1 AQFAAVEDWQPG
13 ISDLTV
19 KLYAT
24 APCLANG
31 VACDVTGRYELAAD
45 GSYAK
50 GALLNTY
57 VTETWQRPGLNDD
70 GNCVPRDVNGNRLAY
85 PAGQQVTNSDI
96 DCLEG
101 PLMGVQFQAGF
112 SAVDGNYGFGDGC
125 FDGTLDATD
134 PANPVCV
141 GGTFTPLPGGR
152 DYLVKVDIPTEAAV
166 FGADAAHPL
175 RPLYNVTRE
184 EDINIGNGDQFIPQV
199 PPPLCAGALHIVD
212 VKNVG
217 TDGYGPLTLP
227 DPSDNG
233 GSSITV
239 PASTPTLNPTFED
252 ITSPFEGTAKPLCD
266 TKLVPLN
273 NGRSIVPTF
282 NLYTDVQ
289 IPGRFWGLLVDDL
302 NFSSNPQSLL
312 YGEKAGVPFAPV
324 GIYDWSNRLV
334 TTVESDYNGLFD
346 VLLPSTNRINCPTPS
361 GVCANLYR
369 FVGNDPGVP
378 GQLNPNY
385 RPEFRTIAAEF
396 EAIPGLIVPADLAP
410 TQVGVSIQIPGGQAQ
425 LVMCPVASTT
435 PQLFTVSQPYVNSSG
450 SFTIRGLGFGATGQV
465 TLDGAL
471 VLPTTSWSD
480 TQIGVTVPAGTA
492 VGPHQLRITAANGE
506 STINGLTFHVLGSA
520 TTPFPATA
528 VLDNFNRGNSNNLGG
543 NWNGISVGYQI
554 RDNALRVYAGAAL
567 SLPLWATS
575 FGANQEAYFTF
586 TDVSTSSGLLGA
598 DTQGLILKRTSAP
611 GIGNSN
617 LIAVLYDYTNSS
629 VLIYTQAGSL
639 LTVTLQGTLSGV
651 TFANGDRLGA
661 RALSNGA
668 VEVYK
673 NSTLIGSV
681 NVTSGST
688 PWPTTLAQGG
698 GQIGLRF
705 TGTNG
710 TGNAGPSA
718 GDARIDNFG
727 GGNVAASTGGSYTPH
742 VYEV

>member
-1 AQFAAVEDWQPG
+1 
-13 ISDLTV
+13 
-19 KLYAT
+19 
-24 APCLANG
+24 
-31 VACDVTGRYELAAD
+31 
-45 GSYAK
+45 
-50 GALLNTY
+50 
-57 VTETWQRPGLNDD
+57 
-70 GNCVPRDVNGNRLAY
+70 
-85 PAGQQVTNSDI
+85 
-96 DCLEG
+96 
-101 PLMGVQFQAGF
+101 
-112 SAVDGNYGFGDGC
+112 
-125 FDGTLDATD
+125 
-134 PANPVCV
+134 
-141 GGTFTPLPGGR
+141 
-152 DYLVKVDIPTEAAV
+152 
-166 FGADAAHPL
+166 
-175 RPLYNVTRE
+175 
-184 EDINIGNGDQFIPQV
+184 
-199 PPPLCAGALHIVD
+199 
-212 VKNVG
+212 
-217 TDGYGPLTLP
+217 
-227 DPSDNG
+227 
-233 GSSITV
+233 
-239 PASTPTLNPTFED
+239 
-252 ITSPFEGTAKPLCD
+252 
-266 TKLVPLN
+266 
-273 NGRSIVPTF
+273 
-282 NLYTDVQ
+282 
-289 IPGRFWGLLVDDL
+289 
-302 NFSSNPQSLL
+302 
-312 YGEKAGVPFAPV
+312 
-324 GIYDWSNRLV
+324 
-334 TTVESDYNGLFD
+334 
-346 VLLPSTNRINCPTPS
+346 
-361 GVCANLYR
+361 
-369 FVGNDPGVP
+369 
-378 GQLNPNY
+378 
-385 RPEFRTIAAEF
+385 
-396 EAIPGLIVPADLAP
+396 
-410 TQVGVSIQIPGGQAQ
+410 
-425 LVMCPVASTT
+425 
-435 PQLFTVSQPYVNSSG
+435 

-586 TDVSTSSGLLGA
+586 TDVSTTPGILGA

-742 VYEV
+742 VYEVGPGKAYATIQSAIDAAQASNGNDLVVVYPGQPDLSNPRYNPRGAYYENLIINSPIKLQGVGPGGFQGATYVPGSIIDGGAFGGDGVVADNWYTTIGGITWDGNQEIYDGAVVSIFAHAAGSAAFTDSYKASIDGFDLRGGNQQGFPGNINEIGGLPTGQPANLITQGGAIFANGYARYLQI